1 VNPEEKVAEE
11 EPVLVFESRFESGNL
26 RRAVQIGPYEYD
38 LILKYDYGTNN
49 YTQWF
54 YFSVK
59 NTKKGANYKFNI
71 INLVKPESS
80 YNQGMKPLVYSVAD
94 QHWHRDGTNIAYYQ
108 NTLKKK
114 GGGFYYT
121 LTFQLQFKHDHD
133 EVYLSH
139 CYPYTYSDCCDHLQ
153 SLCVMKHKERIRR
166 TVLCRTIA
174 GNDCDMVIITN
185 FSSKPEDI
193 A

>member
-26 RRAVQIGPYEYD
+26 RRAVQIAPYEYD

-59 NTKKGANYKFNI
+59 NTKKGVNYKFNI

-121 LTFQLQFKHDHD
+121 LTF
-133 EVYLSH
+133 
-139 CYPYTYSDCCDHLQ
+139 
-153 SLCVMKHKERIRR
+153 
-166 TVLCRTIA
+166 
-174 GNDCDMVIITN
+174 
-185 FSSKPEDI
+185 
-193 A
+193 